1 MSKYVVVSGSRKDID
16 FSARKTAIFSTEE
29 NTWTDL
35 PLMIN
40 GRHYHASCEFNSEW
54 VYVFAGISNVTKR
67 YISSI
72 ERLNVKQCLN
82 NLNTLWSEFVVKNE
96 LKAPVPIH
104 ARQGLGAAQ
113 LDGETI
119 LIMGGFGGKY
129 FNESLALNTVT
140 GQCQKTRMQMPV
152 NCFPFAVPTVS
163 DGEDQVIYTVDWS
176 TYKLFR
182 FKNDAWTQLINLKE
196 GR

>member
-1 MSKYVVVSGSRKDID
+1 M
-16 FSARKTAIFSTEE
+16 SARKTAIYSTEADQ
-29 NTWTDL
+29 WSDL

-96 LKAPVPIH
+96 LKAPSPI
-104 ARQGLGAAQ
+104 
-113 LDGETI
+113 
-119 LIMGGFGGKY
+119 
-129 FNESLALNTVT
+129 
-140 GQCQKTRMQMPV
+140 
-152 NCFPFAVPTVS
+152 
-163 DGEDQVIYTVDWS
+163 
-176 TYKLFR
+176 
-182 FKNDAWTQLINLKE
+182 
-196 GR
+196 